1 MQIRRHA
8 YAALT
13 GLAEPTIAHGLFGRL
28 PLNTIKIT
36 DFRCL
41 EAAELQ
47 LDAGYN
53 LIVGSNAS
61 GKTSLLEG
69 IAYLGRGRSFRG
81 ASTQD
86 LIRYGASE
94 FVLFGKTA
102 VGPRVASLGVRN
114 SRQGLEIHVDGEKS
128 NGAAALAEMLPL
140 QVIDPDVHNL
150 VAGGPEERRR
160 YIDWIAFHVEQGYLG
175 QWRRFR
181 RALKQRNAALKEGRG
196 GAALAGWNK
205 ELAEVGLD
213 VHEARCR
220 ALEIA
225 RPALEE
231 AGKAL
236 LGSGVAFEYQR
247 GWSADKTLL
256 EALAAAGE
264 RELQFGSTQ
273 TGPHRADMKLIY
285 DEHRA
290 RKRVSRGQQKLLAC
304 ALIVAAIEVVQT
316 QLERPLLLLLDDP
329 AAELDA
335 SSLSRLMASVA
346 GLGCQV
352 IATSLEAN
360 KDLFPDSPRLF
371 HVEQGVLHRAE

>member
-1 MQIRRHA
+1 M
-8 YAALT
+8 
-13 GLAEPTIAHGLFGRL
+13 
-28 PLNTIKIT
+28 PLNSIKIT

-47 LDAGYN
+47 LDPGYN
-53 LIVGSNAS
+53 LIFGANAS

-86 LIRYGASE
+86 LVRYGASE

-102 VGPRVASLGVRN
+102 VGARVASLGVRN

-160 YIDWIAFHVEQGYLG
+160 YIDWIAFHVEHGYLG

-181 RALKQRNAALKEGRG
+181 RALKQRNAALKEGRERG
-196 GAALAGWNK
+196 SLAGWDK
-205 ELAEVGLD
+205 ELAEVGLE
-213 VHEARCR
+213 VHEARYR
-220 ALEIA
+220 ALEIV

-231 AGKAL
+231 AGEAL
-236 LGSGVAFEYQR
+236 LGERRRFRISARLAGRQNASGGA
-247 GWSADKTLL
+247 G
-256 EALAAAGE
+256 AAAGE

-285 DEHRA
+285 DERRA
-290 RKRVSRGQQKLLAC
+290 RKRVSRGQQNC
-304 ALIVAAIEVVQT
+304 WPV
-316 QLERPLLLLLDDP
+316 R
-329 AAELDA
+329 
-335 SSLSRLMASVA
+335 
-346 GLGCQV
+346 
-352 IATSLEAN
+352 
-360 KDLFPDSPRLF
+360 
-371 HVEQGVLHRAE
+371 